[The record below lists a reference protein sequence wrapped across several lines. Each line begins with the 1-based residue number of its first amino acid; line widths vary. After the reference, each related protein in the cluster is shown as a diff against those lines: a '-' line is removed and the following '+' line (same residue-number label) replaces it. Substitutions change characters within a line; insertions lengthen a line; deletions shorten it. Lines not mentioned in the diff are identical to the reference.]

1 MQQHSSKYFAC
12 RSPPPSPDHGVWVQ
26 YVKIHFLEQG
36 PDAYQIKGNYKCN
49 NMVANNLP
57 ADTPTPSDLGWG
69 QWVKIQHFPKLIM
82 LHIKL
87 NENTK
92 CNKMVSN
99 ILPPDPPD
107 PRSLKVKIQLV
118 LNMVMLHIKLN
129 GIKKCSNM
137 VANILPPYP
146 PDPREQQV

>member
-1 MQQHSSKYFAC
+1 
-12 RSPPPSPDHGVWVQ
+12 
-26 YVKIHFLEQG
+26 
-36 PDAYQIKGNYKCN
+36 
-49 NMVANNLP
+49 
-57 ADTPTPSDLGWG
+57 
-69 QWVKIQHFPKLIM
+69 M

-99 ILPPDPPD
+99 ILHPDPPD

-137 VANILPPYP
+137 VANILPHTP
-146 PDPREQQV
+146 PPPPLTLGSNRSKFDFSEQCHDEYQIKGNYEI

>member
-1 MQQHSSKYFAC
+1 MQ
-12 RSPPPSPDHGVWVQ
+12 
-26 YVKIHFLEQG
+26 HFL
-36 PDAYQIKGNYKCN
+36 
-49 NMVANNLP
+49 
-57 ADTPTPSDLGWG
+57 
-69 QWVKIQHFPKLIM
+69 KLIV

-118 LNMVMLHIKLN
+118 LNMVKLN
-129 GIKKCSNM
+129 GIKNCSNM

-146 PDPREQQV
+146 PPLTLGSNRSKFDFSEQCHDEYQIKGNYEI